1 MKNIVVVGGGT
12 AGWLTALAA
21 QKRYPEHSITVIEST
36 EIGIL
41 GAGEG
46 STPTLTSFLRH
57 LDIPIEDLI
66 KQTKS
71 TIKIA
76 IKFNNFNKE
85 NESYYHGFA
94 INKFNPKTKGLY
106 LNDKT
111 KNNLPILDLFCMS
124 ENLSQN
130 KYKTGAMALD
140 ENKIPFVAKNEDVSN
155 ILGFDIYND
164 YALHF
169 DARALAK
176 FLSEIAIDRG
186 VIHIDSIVDKF
197 IQNNDGNIEKIQL
210 INGSTIVSDFVF
222 DCTGFARIINKK
234 LFNTEWV
241 SFSDN
246 LPAKKAV
253 PFFIDIDKD
262 NIPPYTDSTAMNYGW
277 MWKIP
282 LQHRYGCGYVF
293 DSDYITEDEAIL
305 EIEEKLGHKIESP
318 KTFSFE
324 PGYYKTIWNNNTVAI
339 GLSGGFVEPLEAT
352 SIMQSV
358 ESLKIVFRKEFDIFN
373 PKELKKILN
382 DKYASDCEEIR
393 DFLYLHYM
401 TNKTDTDFWFNFTT
415 NNTMP
420 ETLKKRIKDLNA
432 LEYIEKD
439 DAYFAK
445 IAYYIIMNGNKR
457 FKKDFFDKINKIF
470 KSEKDSIEIIN
481 KKKIVLSNYFIDH
494 SDFIRKMGGFNE

>member
-1 MKNIVVVGGGT
+1 
-12 AGWLTALAA
+12 
-21 QKRYPEHSITVIEST
+21 
-36 EIGIL
+36 
-41 GAGEG
+41 
-46 STPTLTSFLRH
+46 
-57 LDIPIEDLI
+57 
-66 KQTKS
+66 
-71 TIKIA
+71 
-76 IKFNNFNKE
+76 
-85 NESYYHGFA
+85 
-94 INKFNPKTKGLY
+94 
-106 LNDKT
+106 
-111 KNNLPILDLFCMS
+111 
-124 ENLSQN
+124 
-130 KYKTGAMALD
+130 
-140 ENKIPFVAKNEDVSN
+140 
-155 ILGFDIYND
+155 
-164 YALHF
+164 
-169 DARALAK
+169 
-176 FLSEIAIDRG
+176 
-186 VIHIDSIVDKF
+186 
-197 IQNNDGNIEKIQL
+197 
-210 INGSTIVSDFVF
+210 
-222 DCTGFARIINKK
+222 
-234 LFNTEWV
+234 
-241 SFSDN
+241 
-246 LPAKKAV
+246 
-253 PFFIDIDKD
+253 
-262 NIPPYTDSTAMNYGW
+262 MNYGW

-445 IAYYIIMNGNKR
+445 IAYYIIMNGNKL